1 MLSPLFFPH
10 RVKVDSQNSD
20 TEMGGEI
27 KQAVIKSILN
37 YPPVS
42 MIQMQADRAPRL
54 EIISTHSLNNTVG
67 LLPSY
72 WAHFLYSSRAT
83 WTTGCRQSSHPT
95 SLARRVWNVW
105 WQPRPYFPSAPSLL
119 AALPVYIL
127 TVMSHMWTALC
138 KCQCNEVLLAGVAAP
153 F

>member
-83 WTTGCRQSSHPT
+83 
-95 SLARRVWNVW
+95 
-105 WQPRPYFPSAPSLL
+105 
-119 AALPVYIL
+119 
-127 TVMSHMWTALC
+127 
-138 KCQCNEVLLAGVAAP
+138 
-153 F
+153 